1 MKIQFALAILFVVS
15 NVSGQRQLQLRR
27 GEATD
32 VDQHHI
38 TFLERGLQLI
48 TRRYSDESM
57 DDHGAAW
64 SGDMGSGS
72 KGALI
77 SSIIMSRIVHGFAD
91 KINGTQ
97 LL

>member
-27 GEATD
+27 GDAAAD
-32 VDQHHI
+32 VDQHHVG
-38 TFLERGLQLI
+38 FLERGLQLI

-64 SGDMGSGS
+64 SGDMSSSSTGE
-72 KGALI
+72 LI
-77 SSIIMSRIVHGFAD
+77 FVY
-91 KINGTQ
+91 
-97 LL
+97 